1 MKLRYD
7 FSGWATR
14 NDLVCADGRTIR
26 QDAFKDCD
34 GKMVPLVW
42 NHQHN
47 NPTDILGHALLENRQ
62 DGVYAYCTF
71 NESEAGRAGKLLVQH
86 GDVEALSIYANQ
98 LKQQNRD
105 VVHGV
110 IREVSLVVAGAN
122 PGARIDFVDMAHGE
136 GGEQEVIIKTGESI
150 SLYHA
155 DDGDDDGD
163 DGSKSKENPKDDG
176 EGGDTLEAVVD
187 SMSEEQKKV
196 MYGLLGAALASEPP
210 RVIPALTIRVRKRR
224 SPTIK
229 L

>member
-136 GGEQEVIIKTGESI
+136 AES
-150 SLYHA
+150 
-155 DDGDDDGD
+155 
-163 DGSKSKENPKDDG
+163 
-176 EGGDTLEAVVD
+176 
-187 SMSEEQKKV
+187 
-196 MYGLLGAALASEPP
+196 
-210 RVIPALTIRVRKRR
+210 RR
-224 SPTIK
+224 SSSRPARASAFITPTTVMTMATTAPSQGK
-229 L
+229 SQG